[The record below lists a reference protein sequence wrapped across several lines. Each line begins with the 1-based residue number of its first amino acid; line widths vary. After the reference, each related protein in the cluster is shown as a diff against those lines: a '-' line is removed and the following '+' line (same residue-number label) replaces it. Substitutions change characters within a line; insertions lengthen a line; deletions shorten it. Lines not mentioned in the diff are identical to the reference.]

1 MSRLK
6 VNSVTNRLNDGPP
19 ELTNGVI
26 VPVGAIITS
35 SGNLNLSG
43 IATIGIVSSTS
54 INVSGV
60 VTATSFVGN
69 GSGITGLSVISQSR
83 AIALKIIFDPL
94 PFRT

>member
-26 VPVGAIITS
+26 VPSGAIITS

-43 IATIGIVSSTS
+43 IVTIANVSSTS

-69 GSGITGLSVISQSR
+69 GSFLSGIYPITKSRVIGLKYIFADPPLR
-83 AIALKIIFDPL
+83 A
-94 PFRT
+94 